1 MYINKPYPESLT
13 ADQAIK
19 KIPAGSNLWIHSN
32 CAFPELL
39 VNALCKRISEEGEAL
54 KHINI
59 YQLFT
64 FQKAGYASAGMEK
77 FCTVK
82 SLFTGASVREAVN
95 SCRADFTP
103 VFLSEIPKLLET
115 KKIPIDVALIQLSPP
130 DKHGFCSFG
139 VSNECSK
146 IAAENSRMIIAHINP
161 EMPRVLG
168 DNFIHI
174 SRLNYIV
181 EESFPVSTLPMVS
194 DKISED
200 EKKVYEHIG
209 KNIATLINDG
219 DTLQMGIGAIPDAV
233 LPHLKAKN
241 DLGIHT
247 EMFSDGLIDL
257 MKTGVVNGSRK
268 TLLEEKVVA
277 SFVIGTKNLFDFID
291 DNPLIEFR
299 TSKFTNDPFVISRN
313 DNMISINSAIEID
326 LTGQVCADSIGNR
339 LYSGFGGQV
348 DFIRGA
354 ARSKNGK
361 PIIAIPSTAKNGK
374 ISKIMPVLTSGAG
387 VTTSRGDVH
396 YVITEHGIADLFGKT
411 IRERVE
417 LLISI
422 AHPDFCDEL
431 TQKAKELK
439 YWW

>member
-1 MYINKPYPESLT
+1 MYINKPYPKSLS
-13 ADQAIK
+13 AKEAVK
-19 KIPAGSNLWIHSN
+19 KIKSGDNVWIHSN
-32 CAFPELL
+32 CAFPTLL
-39 VNALCKRISEEGEAL
+39 VEAMCDYA
-54 KHINI
+54 KESPDAIQRVNI

-64 FQKAGYASAGMEK
+64 FQKARYADKGMEK
-77 FCTVK
+77 NFTVK

-95 SCRADFTP
+95 SCRADFIP
-103 VFLSEIPKLLET
+103 IFLSEIPRLLESRE
-115 KKIPIDVALIQLSPP
+115 IPLDVALIQLSPP

-146 IAAENSRMIIAHINP
+146 IAAENARMIIAHINP

-174 SRLNYIV
+174 SRIQYIV
-181 EESFPVSTLPMVS
+181 EESYPVSTLPMVADGLPEES
-194 DKISED
+194 
-200 EKKVYEHIG
+200 KKVFEKIG
-209 KNIATLINDG
+209 KNIASLINDG

-247 EMFSDGLIDL
+247 EMFSDGLIEL
-257 MKTGVVNGSRK
+257 MKLGVVNGLKK

-299 TSKFTNDPFVISRN
+299 TSRFTNDPFVISRN
-313 DNMISINSAIEID
+313 ENMISINSAIEID
-326 LTGQVCADSIGNR
+326 ITGQVCADSIGNR

-354 ARSKNGK
+354 SRSKNGK
-361 PIIAIPSTAKNGK
+361 PIIAIPSTAKDGT
-374 ISKIMPVLTSGAG
+374 ISKIMPMLSAGAG

-396 YVITEHGIADLFGKT
+396 YVITENGIANLFGKSL
-411 IRERVE
+411 RERVE
-417 LLISI
+417 SLISI
-422 AHPDFCDEL
+422 AHPKFHEEL
-431 TQKAKELK
+431 YEKAKELK
-439 YWW
+439 YFW